1 LTITGSM
8 PLPLSCG
15 ATAALVTQV
24 GPPDTIQFTGGQVAP
39 GQTCTVDITVQ
50 TASLTTPGTYTYPNS
65 PVTLTSNEAAPVTAG
80 PVTWTVQV
88 SP

>member
-1 LTITGSM
+1 MTM
-8 PLPLSCG
+8 
-15 ATAALVTQV
+15 V
-24 GPPDTIQFTGGQVAP
+24 GVGTIQFTGGQVAP
-39 GQTCTVDITVQ
+39 TQTCIVNIPVQ
-50 TASLTTPGTYTYPNS
+50 TAPLGQAGIYDYPNS